1 MSYIRITSNNNIKV
15 NSEYIPP
22 VSVKSL
28 QNNKI
33 NNTQKLYI
41 IVEYDLHNKNY
52 EEYAVDGLI
61 FKNKNDAIEYMYTK
75 RNYYKMSIEEL
86 TLYKKDYYL

>member
-1 MSYIRITSNNNIKV
+1 MSYTRITSNNNIKV

-22 VSVKSL
+22 ASIKSL
-28 QNNKI
+28 NNI
-33 NNTQKLYI
+33 QKLYI
-41 IVEYDLHNKNY
+41 IVEYDLRNENY

-61 FKNKNDAIEYMYTK
+61 FKNKKDAIEYMYTK
-75 RNYYKMSIEEL
+75 PNYYKMSVEEL